1 VAIILEGILKG
12 LIEWCY
18 GLTLE
23 CWQYF
28 SQVLI
33 DIFSMDLAYLRAHV
47 PVMDDL
53 LLYIT
58 AAGWALLLG
67 NLVFQAVRSMMS
79 GLGFEG
85 EDPKIL
91 FARTFIFGFLL
102 LASQQICEIAL
113 GITTTII
120 DYLEIPDA
128 VNIIF
133 PDETS
138 FDGLAAAWIVVVIVG
153 IIIMF
158 KTFRL
163 IFEIAE
169 RYVVVGVLTLMSP
182 LAFSMGGSKST
193 SDIFTGWCRMYG
205 SMCLVMITN
214 VVFLKMLLSVLS
226 SVPSGISVLP
236 WMVLVMSIVKVAQK
250 VDGIITRIG
259 LNPAIT
265 GGPARGLPGMLTYA
279 VIRTLATTAAKSVG
293 NAKGGGGGSARAS
306 GSGTPPPGGNPRAGG
321 PRPSGASAGK
331 FRGAGAGRSSAAG
344 SSAGTAGTNQTNS
357 QTQTQ
362 YAAQAAQVSHS
373 SQNSQTVQ
381 HGQAGQTADMGAKA
395 SRESTD
401 RSTGRTA
408 FFGGVRPSRRSS
420 VDRTQG
426 TSGIHRPGTSGMHS
440 KPGVPGQ
447 MGQPGQGMAG
457 QASRLDSR
465 ISHTA
470 DSAVTAGQ
478 SSDRGTKPDGVSKGP
493 RITSVPA
500 GMAGKGAPGKT
511 AASRQTQRE
520 AIYTGDTHQSVA
532 ANQSTHVQNTAV
544 SPQTAGRTA
553 LDASRPASPHSGKP
567 VSESGRPTIVP
578 SGGSYGKV
586 ASAGAAEKPTR
597 RSDVRSPDPRV
608 AAPPTPPTS
617 AGMAGKTTP
626 PSGEQPVV
634 AGVKAPQAWQE
645 TRQSARSTSM
655 EQRRPPVAGTAGSA
669 APSSIKKRD
678 STAAKASSQL
688 NPTASHTLQHGKQSQ
703 KKIQTRQPQHHTR
716 RPGGGAP
723 DGRK

>member
-1 VAIILEGILKG
+1 
-12 LIEWCY
+12 
-18 GLTLE
+18 
-23 CWQYF
+23 
-28 SQVLI
+28 
-33 DIFSMDLAYLRAHV
+33 MDLAYLRAHV

-67 NLVFQAVRSMMS
+67 NLVFQSVRAMVS

-91 FARTFIFGFLL
+91 FARTFVFGFLL
-102 LASQQICEIAL
+102 LASQQICEIVL

-120 DYLEIPDA
+120 GYLEIPDA
-128 VNIIF
+128 VNITF
-133 PDETS
+133 PDESS
-138 FDGLAAAWIVVVIVG
+138 FNGLAAAWIVVVIVG

-169 RYVVVGVLTLMSP
+169 RYVIVGVLTLMSP

-205 SMCLVMITN
+205 SMCFVMITN

-279 VIRTLATTAAKSVG
+279 VIRTIATTAAKSVTT
-293 NAKGGGGGSARAS
+293 AKGGGGGSARAS
-306 GSGTPPPGGNPRAGG
+306 GSGTPPPGGSPRTGG
-321 PRPSGASAGK
+321 PRPSGTSAGK
-331 FRGAGAGRSSAAG
+331 FRGTGAGRSSAEG
-344 SSAGTAGTNQTNS
+344 SPAGTAGTSQTSS

-362 YAAQAAQVSHS
+362 YAAQTAQA
-373 SQNSQTVQ
+373 SQSFQNNQTVQ
-381 HGQAGQTADMGAKA
+381 HGQTGQTADMGAKA

-426 TSGIHRPGTSGMHS
+426 VSGIHRPGASGMRS
-440 KPGVPGQ
+440 NPGIPGQ
-447 MGQPGQGMAG
+447 AGCPGQGMAG
-457 QASRLDSR
+457 QVSRL
-465 ISHTA
+465 TA
-470 DSAVTAGQ
+470 QTMDATGNSIAAGRSTGQ
-478 SSDRGTKPDGVSKGP
+478 NAAPGITPKAS
-493 RITSVPA
+493 RITSAPA
-500 GMAGKGAPGKT
+500 GMAGKGTSGKSSI
-511 AASRQTQRE
+511 SRQTQRE
-520 AIYTGDTHQSVA
+520 VTYTGDTHQSVA
-532 ANQSTHVQNTAV
+532 AKQSAHVQNTAV
-544 SPQTAGRTA
+544 TPQAAGHPSQATDRSSAT
-553 LDASRPASPHSGKP
+553 HSGKT
-567 VSESGRPTIVP
+567 VSDAGRPAIV
-578 SGGSYGKV
+578 SGGGSQGRV
-586 ASAGAAEKPTR
+586 ASVGSAEKPTR
-597 RSDVRSPDPRV
+597 RSDVRSTEPRV
-608 AAPPTPPTS
+608 SAQPMAGTP
-617 AGMAGKTTP
+617 AGMAGKPIP
-626 PSGEQPVV
+626 PAGEKPVV
-634 AGVKAPQAWQE
+634 AGGKAPQ
-645 TRQSARSTSM
+645 TRQEAHRSSRHTPT
-655 EQRRPPVAGTAGSA
+655 EQRRPPVAGTAGSV

-678 STAAKASSQL
+678 GTAAKASSQL
-688 NPTASHTLQHGKQSQ
+688 NPTASHTLQQGKQNQ
-703 KKIQTRQPQHHTR
+703 RKIQTRQSYHHTR

>member
-1 VAIILEGILKG
+1 MAIILEGILKG
-12 LIEWCY
+12 LIEWFY

-67 NLVFQAVRSMMS
+67 NLVFQSVRVMMS

-91 FARTFIFGFLL
+91 FARTFVFGFLL
-102 LASQQICEIAL
+102 LASQQICEIVL

-169 RYVVVGVLTLMSP
+169 RYVIVGVLTLMSP

-265 GGPARGLPGMLTYA
+265 GDPARGLPGMLAYA
-279 VIRTLATTAAKSVG
+279 VIRTIATTAAKSVTT
-293 NAKGGGGGSARAS
+293 AKGGGGGSARAN
-306 GSGTPPPGGNPRAGG
+306 GSGTPPPGGSPRTGG
-321 PRPSGASAGK
+321 PRPSGTSAGK
-331 FRGAGAGRSSAAG
+331 FRGTGAGRSSAAG
-344 SSAGTAGTNQTNS
+344 SPAGTAGTSQTSS

-362 YAAQAAQVSHS
+362 YAAQAAQASHS
-373 SQNSQTVQ
+373 FQNNQTVQ
-381 HGQAGQTADMGAKA
+381 HGQTGQTADMGAKA

-426 TSGIHRPGTSGMHS
+426 VSGIHRPGASGMRS
-440 KPGVPGQ
+440 NPCIPGQ
-447 MGQPGQGMAG
+447 AGRPGQGMAG
-457 QASRLDSR
+457 QVSRL
-465 ISHTA
+465 TA
-470 DSAVTAGQ
+470 QTTDTTGNSMAAGRPTGQNAAPGVTPKA
-478 SSDRGTKPDGVSKGP
+478 S
-493 RITSVPA
+493 RITSAPA
-500 GMAGKGAPGKT
+500 GMAGKGTSGKSSI
-511 AASRQTQRE
+511 SRQTQRE
-520 AIYTGDTHQSVA
+520 ATYTGDTHQSVA

-553 LDASRPASPHSGKP
+553 PDASRPASPHSGKP

-586 ASAGAAEKPTR
+586 TSAGAAEKPTR
-597 RSDVRSPDPRV
+597 RSDVRSPNPRV
-608 AAPPTPPTS
+608 AAPPTAPTS
-617 AGMAGKTTP
+617 AGIAGKTTP

-678 STAAKASSQL
+678 GTAAKASSQL
-688 NPTASHTLQHGKQSQ
+688 NPTASHTLQHGKQNQ
-703 KKIQTRQPQHHTR
+703 RKIQTRQSYHHTR